1 MGTTIHS
8 IENISTLKKLKVIL
22 GITSKNSM
30 TKSKKMTG
38 KRKNQAEKEY
48 LTKRLRNNEAV
59 RRSREKAR
67 IRADQ
72 THERVKRLRKE
83 NESPEERLKLL
94 TKELKFL
101 KDVFKAHTG
110 SNVKNVSND
119 TDEDDTSPTFVW
131 PF

>member
-1 MGTTIHS
+1 
-8 IENISTLKKLKVIL
+8 
-22 GITSKNSM
+22 M

-38 KRKNQAEKEY
+38 KRKNQADKEY
-48 LTKRLRNNEAV
+48 LAKRLRNNEAV

-83 NESPEERLKLL
+83 NESLEERLKLL

-101 KDVFKAHTG
+101 KEVFKAHTG
-110 SNVKNVSND
+110 KTLSCLFNFSSHFLD
-119 TDEDDTSPTFVW
+119 IFVVLL
-131 PF
+131 

>member
-1 MGTTIHS
+1 
-8 IENISTLKKLKVIL
+8 
-22 GITSKNSM
+22 M

-48 LTKRLRNNEAV
+48 LAKRLRNNEAV

-83 NESPEERLKLL
+83 NESLEERLKLL

-119 TDEDDTSPTFVW
+119 TDEDDASPTFVW

>member
-1 MGTTIHS
+1 
-8 IENISTLKKLKVIL
+8 
-22 GITSKNSM
+22 M

-38 KRKNQAEKEY
+38 KRKNQADKEY
-48 LTKRLRNNEAV
+48 LAKRLRNNEAV

-83 NESPEERLKLL
+83 NESLEERLKLL

-101 KDVFKAHTG
+101 KEVFKTHTG
-110 SNVKNVSND
+110 KKNITLESAKIDSLLVSC
-119 TDEDDTSPTFVW
+119 TYTHIPVL
-131 PF
+131 